1 MKLKIGDKVK
11 LNKNV
16 EKFRYGKGA
25 VDYNEIGTIIQIDM
39 YKNVRVNFPS
49 CSTWRGLEKELVLVN
64 KEKFFKKLPND
75 FTGTIEVKNG
85 YIVEKEILDKEE
97 KEYLTNVIKPFKK
110 NIKCIA
116 KRTSIFEG
124 NECIAI
130 SLKNDDIIFPFFKK
144 GSMYKGMEPN
154 KNYSL
159 EELNL
164 KEAE

>member
-16 EKFRYGKGA
+16 GKFRYYKGA
-25 VDYNEIGTIIQIDM
+25 VDYNEIGTIIETDK
-39 YKNVRVNFPS
+39 YKEIRVNFPS
-49 CSTWRGLEKELVLVN
+49 CSIWHGLEEELVLVG
-64 KEKFFKKLPND
+64 KGKFFKKLPNN
-75 FTGTIEVKNG
+75 FTGTIEVENG

-116 KRTSIFEG
+116 KRTPIFEG
-124 NECIAI
+124 KECIVI
-130 SLKNDDIIFPFFKK
+130 LFKNDGIVFPYFKK

-164 KEAE
+164 KEVE